1 MHTNVRGPGAFT
13 LIELVIIIVV
23 LGILAAV
30 AIPRMGGLTE
40 NSRINATK
48 SEMAMLKRA
57 IVGNAQVTSGGRY
70 IDVGFE
76 GDVGSLPDSLV
87 ELALKPAAV
96 ASYDKFSRRGWNGP
110 YVDASG
116 DDYLNDSWGTAYQYD
131 KAARTITSSGGA
143 DAIVI
148 SF

>member
-30 AIPRMGGLTE
+30 AIPRMGELTE
-40 NSRINATK
+40 NSRKNATK

-70 IDVGFE
+70 IDVGYE
-76 GDVGSLPDSLV
+76 GDVGGLPDSLV
-87 ELALKPAAV
+87 ELAIKPASV
-96 ASYDKFSRRGWNGP
+96 ASYDKFTRLGWNGP
-110 YVDASG
+110 YVDPSG
-116 DDYLNDSWGTAYQYD
+116 NDYLADSWGTAYQYN
-131 KAARTITSSGGA
+131 KAARTITALGGA
-143 DAIVI
+143 DTLVI
-148 SF
+148 TF